1 VRVFISGSE
10 AVEVDVEVAVAA
22 EDCAALDDGEDGC
35 CVEVKGAAEDCAVE
49 EGVAEDCVVEVGA
62 GGAGAAEDC
71 ASEICDEQASTPHN
85 AIAQPSNAITRVI
98 VPPGKRIAARIF
110 IRLSTAPPRCGTRVF
125 RSNYASVNVPEVYS
139 PVGTASIDPAAG
151 LRGGV

>member
-1 VRVFISGSE
+1 VRVFSSGSE

-35 CVEVKGAAEDCAVE
+35 CVEVEGAAEDCAVE

-62 GGAGAAEDC
+62 AGDC
-71 ASEICDEQASTPHN
+71 APEVCGEQVGTPHN
-85 AIAQPSNAITRVI
+85 AIAQPSSAITRAT
-98 VPPGKRIAARIF
+98 VPPGKRIAATIF

-125 RSNYASVNVPEVYS
+125 RFNYASVNVPEVYS
-139 PVGTASIDPAAG
+139 PAGTASIDPATG